1 MQSDNISFFKKTKM
15 QTSILC
21 SLCSSQDQMVTDPD
35 SGEIICSNC
44 GQVISEKALETQAE
58 WRAFTTDEVNN
69 RSRTGMP
76 TSLARHDKG
85 LATIIGRA
93 NKDASGQ
100 VLDAAMRTTMER
112 LRTWDFRTQA
122 HTSTDRNLRQA
133 FSELDRLKDK
143 LGLPDSVIEKTAYIY
158 RKVQERGLVRGRT
171 ISSVLAAAAYIAC
184 REMGMS
190 RTLDDIA
197 DLNNIKHKEL
207 ARTFRL
213 LVLELDIKV
222 PMIDPMK
229 CVVKVANKAK
239 LSEKTKRQAMNI
251 MHDIIKSGA
260 SAGKDP
266 MGLAGSVIYMS
277 SLNTGETITQ
287 MDIADAAGV
296 TEVTIRN
303 RYKDIKKQND

>member
-1 MQSDNISFFKKTKM
+1 M
-15 QTSILC
+15 QTSITC
-21 SLCSSQDQMVTDPD
+21 SICNNNSGQIITDTE
-35 SGEIICSNC
+35 SGEIICRNC
-44 GQVISEKALETQAE
+44 GMVMLDNVQETRPE
-58 WRAFTTDEVNN
+58 WRSFTTDEANN
-69 RSRTGMP
+69 TRSRTGMP

-197 DLNNIKHKEL
+197 HLNNIKHKEL

-213 LVLELDIKV
+213 LVLELDLKV

-251 MHDIIKSGA
+251 MHNIIKSGV

-277 SLNTGETITQ
+277 SINTGETITQ

-303 RYKDIKKQND
+303 RYKDIKKHAY

>member
-1 MQSDNISFFKKTKM
+1 M
-15 QTSILC
+15 QTSVT
-21 SLCSSQDQMVTDPD
+21 CSSCNNNTGQIITDSE
-35 SGEIICSNC
+35 SGEIICRNC
-44 GQVISEKALETQAE
+44 GMVMLDNVQESRPE
-58 WRAFTTDEVNN
+58 WRSFTTDEVNN
-69 RSRTGMP
+69 SRSRTGMP

-100 VLDAAMRTTMER
+100 VLDAAMRSTMER

-133 FSELDRLKDK
+133 FEHLDKLKDK
-143 LGLPDSVIEKTAYIY
+143 LGLSDAIIEKTAYIY

-213 LVLELDIKV
+213 LVLELDLKV

-277 SLNTGETITQ
+277 SLNTGETVTQ
-287 MDIADAAGV
+287 MNIADAAGV

-303 RYKDIKKQND
+303 RYKDIKKTK

>member
-1 MQSDNISFFKKTKM
+1 M
-15 QTSILC
+15 QTSITC
-21 SLCSSQDQMVTDPD
+21 SNCNNNTGQIITDTE
-35 SGEIICSNC
+35 SGEIICRNC
-44 GQVISEKALETQAE
+44 GRVMLDNLQESRPE
-58 WRAFTTDEVNN
+58 WRSFTTDEVNN
-69 RSRTGMP
+69 TRNRTGMP

-100 VLDAAMRTTMER
+100 VLNAAMRTTMER
-112 LRTWDFRTQA
+112 LRTWDYRTQA

-197 DLNNIKHKEL
+197 NLNNIKHKEL

-222 PMIDPMK
+222 PMIDPLK

-251 MHDIIKSGA
+251 MHSIIKSGA

>member
-1 MQSDNISFFKKTKM
+1 M
-15 QTSILC
+15 QTSITC
-21 SLCSSQDQMVTDPD
+21 SNCNNNNTGQIITDTE
-35 SGEIICSNC
+35 SGEIICRNC
-44 GQVISEKALETQAE
+44 GRVMLDNLQESRPE
-58 WRAFTTDEVNN
+58 WRSFTTDEVNN
-69 RSRTGMP
+69 TRNRTGMP

-100 VLDAAMRTTMER
+100 VLNAAMRTTMER

-197 DLNNIKHKEL
+197 NLNNIKHKEL

-222 PMIDPMK
+222 PMIDPLK

>member
-1 MQSDNISFFKKTKM
+1 M
-15 QTSILC
+15 QTSITC
-21 SLCSSQDQMVTDPD
+21 SICNNNSGQIITDNE
-35 SGEIICSNC
+35 SGEIICRNC
-44 GQVISEKALETQAE
+44 GMVMLDNVQETRPE
-58 WRAFTTDEVNN
+58 WRSFTTDEANN
-69 RSRTGMP
+69 TRSRTGMP

-85 LATIIGRA
+85 LATIIGRT

-197 DLNNIKHKEL
+197 HLNNIKHKEL

-213 LVLELDIKV
+213 LVLELDLKV

-251 MHDIIKSGA
+251 MHNIIKSGV

-277 SLNTGETITQ
+277 SINTGETITQ

-303 RYKDIKKQND
+303 RYKDIKKHTY